1 MISEARD
8 SEYLGKKIVT
18 IVVCCLSCV
27 KFLVNLFDVTGMKE
41 KIFIECHRKHL
52 RSNSSNSY
60 NEFYFSDSD
69 DTDFSDNDQE
79 NEELITNQFRHSF
92 CFTEL
97 RLYNFQYTRLC
108 CNCRKT
114 FKMVFEPKLH
124 NVIFLLVGHYF
135 LFVFCNLF
143 LLSFCR

>member
-1 MISEARD
+1 MWLFLDLCVSLNYSLFDYHNFRWMCYDVWEKRKDVLISEARD

-52 RSNSSNSY
+52 HSNSSNSY

-79 NEELITNQFRHSF
+79 NEELQINLDIH
-92 CFTEL
+92 
-97 RLYNFQYTRLC
+97 
-108 CNCRKT
+108 
-114 FKMVFEPKLH
+114 
-124 NVIFLLVGHYF
+124 
-135 LFVFCNLF
+135 FVSQN
-143 LLSFCR
+143 